1 MAEIKVE
8 KTIYQKLQQD
18 VRVPISKMTLKKTG
32 YNKHLNYYY
41 YQLDDFLPQATELIS
56 KAGLCAIFNIGYDNN
71 GIEMA
76 SLLLTDGLS
85 EIRFGTPTAD
95 VPNQNGIFNL
105 GSKHT
110 YCKRYLYMN
119 LLELADPDT
128 ADMNHTNEDNN
139 VSIEE
144 RKATK
149 KQVEMIQQLY
159 DAVNI
164 AKMLEYYNIATLE
177 EMTMKTASDLIARKN
192 GRTN

>member
-1 MAEIKVE
+1 MAEFKVE
-8 KTIYQKLQQD
+8 KTIFQKLQQD

-95 VPNQNGIFNL
+95 VPNMSGIFNL

-119 LLELADPDT
+119 LLELTEPD
-128 ADMNHTNEDNN
+128 AAEISNDGSK
-139 VSIEE
+139 VEE
-144 RKATK
+144 KKATK
-149 KQVEMIQQLY
+149 KQIEMIQQLY
-159 DAVNI
+159 DAENI

-177 EMTMKTASDLIARKN
+177 EMAMKTASDVIARKN

>member
-95 VPNQNGIFNL
+95 VPNMSGIFNL

-119 LLELADPDT
+119 LLELTEPD
-128 ADMNHTNEDNN
+128 AAEMNHTNEDNN
-139 VSIEE
+139 ASVEE

-149 KQVEMIQQLY
+149 KQIEMITNMY
-159 DAVNI
+159 DEENI
-164 AKMLEYYNIATLE
+164 TKMLAYYGAAKLE
-177 EMTMKTASDLIARKN
+177 DLTISQASEAISRKTK
-192 GRTN
+192 

>member
-1 MAEIKVE
+1 MAEFKVE

-95 VPNQNGIFNL
+95 VPNMSGIFNL

-119 LLELADPDT
+119 LLELTEPD
-128 ADMNHTNEDNN
+128 AAEISNDGSK
-139 VSIEE
+139 VEE
-144 RKATK
+144 KKATK
-149 KQVEMIQQLY
+149 KQIEMIQQLY
-159 DAVNI
+159 DAENI

-177 EMTMKTASDLIARKN
+177 EMAMKTASDVIARKN

>member
-85 EIRFGTPTAD
+85 EIRFATPTAD
-95 VPNQNGIFNL
+95 VPNMSGIFNL

-119 LLELADPDT
+119 LLELTEPD
-128 ADMNHTNEDNN
+128 AAEISNDGSK
-139 VSIEE
+139 VEE
-144 RKATK
+144 KKATK
-149 KQVEMIQQLY
+149 KQVEMITNMY
-159 DAVNI
+159 DEENI
-164 AKMLEYYNIATLE
+164 TKMLAYYGAAKLE
-177 EMTMKTASDLIARKN
+177 DLTISQASEAISRKAK
-192 GRTN
+192 

>member
-56 KAGLCAIFNIGYDNN
+56 KTGLCAIFNIGYDNN

-95 VPNQNGIFNL
+95 VPNMSGIFNL

-119 LLELADPDT
+119 LLELTEPDAAEISNDGT
-128 ADMNHTNEDNN
+128 K
-139 VSIEE
+139 VEE
-144 RKATK
+144 KKATK
-149 KQVEMIQQLY
+149 KQIEMIQQLY
-159 DAVNI
+159 DAENI
-164 AKMLEYYNIATLE
+164 AKMLEYYNITTLE
-177 EMTMKTASDLIARKN
+177 EMTMKTASDVIARKN

>member
-1 MAEIKVE
+1 MAEFKVE

-32 YNKHLNYYY
+32 YNKHLNYNY
-41 YQLDDFLPQATELIS
+41 YQLDDFLPQATKLIAD
-56 KAGLCAIFNIGYDNN
+56 AGLCAIFNMGYDNN

-85 EIRFGTPTAD
+85 EIRFATPTAD

-119 LLELADPDT
+119 LLELTEPD
-128 ADMNHTNEDNN
+128 AAEMNHTNEDNN
-139 VSIEE
+139 VSLEE

-149 KQVEMIQQLY
+149 KQIEMIKQLY
-159 DAVNI
+159 DAENI
-164 AKMLEYYNIATLE
+164 AKMLDYYNITTLE
-177 EMTMKTASDLIARKN
+177 EMPIKTASDVIERKN
-192 GRTN
+192 GRSN

>member
-41 YQLDDFLPQATELIS
+41 YQLDDFLPQATKLIAD
-56 KAGLCAIFNIGYDNN
+56 AGLCAIFNIGYDNN

-76 SLLLTDGLS
+76 SLVLQDGLS
-85 EIRFGTPTAD
+85 EIRFVTPTAD
-95 VPNQNGIFNL
+95 VPNMSGIFNL

-119 LLELADPDT
+119 LLELTEPD
-128 ADMNHTNEDNN
+128 AAEISNDGSK
-139 VSIEE
+139 VEE
-144 RKATK
+144 KKATK
-149 KQVEMIQQLY
+149 KQIEMIQQLY
-159 DAVNI
+159 DAENV

-177 EMTMKTASDLIARKN
+177 EMPMKTASDVIARKN

>member
-95 VPNQNGIFNL
+95 VPNMSGIFNL

-119 LLELADPDT
+119 LLELTEPD
-128 ADMNHTNEDNN
+128 AAEISNDGSK
-139 VSIEE
+139 VEE
-144 RKATK
+144 KKATK
-149 KQVEMIQQLY
+149 KQIEMIQQLY
-159 DAVNI
+159 DAENI

-177 EMTMKTASDLIARKN
+177 EMTMKTASDVIARKN

>member
-95 VPNQNGIFNL
+95 VPNMSGIFNL

-119 LLELADPDT
+119 LLELTEPD
-128 ADMNHTNEDNN
+128 AAEISNDGSK
-139 VSIEE
+139 VEE
-144 RKATK
+144 KKATK
-149 KQVEMIQQLY
+149 KQIEMIQQLY
-159 DAVNI
+159 DAENI

-177 EMTMKTASDLIARKN
+177 EMSMKTASDVIARKN